1 MISGPPISRLQRAS
15 NVSLVVIAVIAA
27 VAAMQYAQNVLAPVI
42 LAIVV
47 GIVLSPISD
56 MFERMGLSSVWG
68 AMSGLL
74 LTLALIVGIGLLIE
88 PVVANVIDAW
98 PRIMRESQA
107 FVREVQNTLRD
118 LQEATD
124 EVDRALTGTA
134 TDGDPAEQ
142 TGGVGLPTTTD
153 ALFLAPAVLGQA
165 VIFIGALFFFLLT
178 RHETYLFL
186 SRFAAENAEQR
197 REFAAR
203 LKHAERQVA
212 RYFLTITIINVGLG
226 AAVAIGLTLVG
237 MPQALLWGT
246 AAGLLNYLLYIGP
259 ATMAAALLVGG
270 IVAFDGAT
278 SVVPM
283 LIYVGCNMTEA
294 QFITPTAIGK
304 SLAVSPLLVF
314 LALVLF
320 LWLWGP
326 MGGFIAIPLLLWC
339 IAIGT
344 AVRDRRMVA
353 PAKVE

>member
-1 MISGPPISRLQRAS
+1 MISASPISRLQRAS
-15 NVSLVVIAVIAA
+15 NVSLVVIALIAT
-27 VAAMQYAQNVLAPVI
+27 VAAMQYAQNVLAPVL
-42 LAIVV
+42 LAIVI

-56 MFERMGLSSVWG
+56 IFERIGFSPVWG

-74 LTLALIVGIGLLIE
+74 LTLALCAGIGLLVE
-88 PVVANVIDAW
+88 PVAASIIDAW
-98 PRIMRESQA
+98 PRIMQESQA
-107 FVREVQNTLRD
+107 VVREVQGTLRD

-124 EVDRALTGTA
+124 EVDRALTGDA
-134 TDGDPAEQ
+134 KDGDPSEQ

-153 ALFLAPAVLGQA
+153 ALFLAPAVLGQF
-165 VIFIGALFFFLLT
+165 VIFVGALFFFLLT
-178 RHETYLFL
+178 RHETYFFL

-212 RYFLTITIINVGLG
+212 RYFLTITIINIGLG
-226 AAVAIGLTLVG
+226 AAVAIGLTFVG
-237 MPQALLWGT
+237 MPQALIWGT

-259 ATMAAALLVGG
+259 AAMAASLLIGG

-278 SVVPM
+278 SIVPM
-283 LIYVGCNMTEA
+283 LIYLGCNMMEA

-314 LALVLF
+314 LSLVLF

-326 MGGFIAIPLLLWC
+326 IGGFIAIPLLLWC
-339 IAIGT
+339 IAVGT
-344 AVRDRRMVA
+344 AVRDRRQVA